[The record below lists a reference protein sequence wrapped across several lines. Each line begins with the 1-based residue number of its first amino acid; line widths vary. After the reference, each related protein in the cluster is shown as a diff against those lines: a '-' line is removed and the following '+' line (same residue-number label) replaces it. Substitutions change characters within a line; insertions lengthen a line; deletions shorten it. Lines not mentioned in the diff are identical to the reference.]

1 LARSN
6 EHSDDPHT
14 GLADNPT
21 TTEPTDA
28 SNCSTSGEQVSL
40 LEIAKVFALIGITG
54 FGGGLAII
62 AMIQDYCV
70 TRRKWLTLDEFS
82 HGVALGQIL
91 SAFAVNTSLFVGYR
105 LRGVSGALTAA
116 CAFLAPSVT
125 GVIILSWLYF
135 SYHHLPSMKSALN
148 GVSAVVVA
156 IIVSAAW
163 TMGKSRMKS
172 AETYLLAAAAAAL
185 TLFTKMPI
193 VLVLLAAAVY
203 GLIKMLLTKGGA
215 NEAA

>member
-1 LARSN
+1 MA
-6 EHSDDPHT
+6 
-14 GLADNPT
+14 
-21 TTEPTDA
+21 
-28 SNCSTSGEQVSL
+28 CSTEHIDTPLGKSPEDLEATEATDSSAGSKQVSL
-40 LEIAKVFALIGITG
+40 WEIAGVFALIGITG

-70 TRRKWLTLDEFS
+70 TRRKWLTLDEFT

-105 LRGVSGALTAA
+105 LRGVAGALTAA

-135 SYHHLPSMKSALN
+135 TYHRLPSMQSALH

-163 TMGKSRMKS
+163 SMTKSRMKS
-172 AETYLLAAAAAAL
+172 AETYVLAAGAAAL
-185 TLFTKMPI
+185 TLLTKIPI
-193 VLVLLAAAVY
+193 LFVLLAAALY
-203 GLIKMLLTKGGA
+203 GLAKLRLAKEGA
-215 NEAA
+215 NETA